1 MSTQDLVPS
10 PVGPVDVEQAEA
22 ALVERY
28 PRLVR
33 IAYLVLPPSLGRNRR
48 VLTAHALVQRS
59 LPRRRVPGPAVP
71 QPRAAEDAVDPGYAY
86 VRGEVLRQA
95 LVAGLP
101 LRRLALPRRAQ
112 FPPLLPH
119 VWGLRLFPR
128 VGGADELALD
138 QRLSRLSGPGR
149 AAYVLRGLERQG
161 DPEVLRVLAA
171 AGVEDPESALAEA
184 DAVDAPPAR
193 APGTPADRPER
204 VGEQPGPGGRGP
216 TTGPT
221 GTGTAAGPSGLGA
234 GDGAGRPGGTGTGPG
249 RPADGTGSEG
259 GEAAAGPGARG
270 GGRPGAGPSAG
281 GGGGRSGGGPSAGVG
296 RGRPEAGPT
305 AGGGGSRSGAGPSA
319 GVGRGRPEAG
329 PTAGDGA
336 GRSGAGPSAD
346 VGRGRP
352 EAGPT
357 AGDGAGRSGAGDPA
371 GVGGSRAGAFDPGL
385 RRSGVALLESDEF
398 DPCALQAR
406 PTDLMRRR
414 QHVRAVV
421 VGVVALLVCG
431 ALLGLPGDGWGRNG
445 AAAPSYARNPAAEAA
460 LDPAAL
466 KRVPP
471 AVWPVSTR
479 QDFSVWPA
487 RGGLTGDRALLR
499 RALAVW
505 ARPGASVHSSATPGT
520 PVGPPMGPPQL
531 LFAGVVDGARVVLLH
546 DGLRAVRYAEP
557 VEGTAGTALDFART
571 DGADTVGSAALVV
584 SRAAGNVRYLTAPW
598 VQETVVRDL
607 LVPGKD
613 PLPLPRDA
621 AGVTEPMTSPALAQG
636 CTRWN
641 TLEVV
646 DGSGRRLLTDL
657 GELTPARLLWGPPAT
672 PADATGAEARGA
684 WARTACQLTAVRA
697 HGVRSVN
704 AWRFARQA
712 LPEGAGR
719 GTWLCTRAETWRGTG
734 SRVLAQFLVPSP
746 AVPAAFAA
754 RSEGSPACGVRD
766 PRVLAGVLWQAPGG
780 GWYVLAAGSA
790 GFTSLEVSGG
800 VKGRS
805 DGPVLAVRAAAGARA
820 DLGGTLADG
829 TRVGALK

>member
-1 MSTQDLVPS
+1 M
-10 PVGPVDVEQAEA
+10 GPVDVEQAEA

-48 VLTAHALVQRS
+48 VLTAHALVQRA
-59 LPRRRVPGPAVP
+59 LPRRRVVGPAVP
-71 QPRAAEDAVDPGYAY
+71 EPRLSEDAVDPGYAY

-161 DPEVLRVLAA
+161 DAEVLRVLRA
-171 AGVEDPESALAEA
+171 AGVEDPASALAEA
-184 DAVDAPPAR
+184 DALEDGPETGAGCSPEGTSG
-193 APGTPADRPER
+193 GTPDGAPAAPDLPSAGRPGDGRTER
-204 VGEQPGPGGRGP
+204 VAD
-216 TTGPT
+216 
-221 GTGTAAGPSGLGA
+221 GTDGAPRTAAA
-234 GDGAGRPGGTGTGPG
+234 GDGARPGT
-249 RPADGTGSEG
+249 AS
-259 GEAAAGPGARG
+259 
-270 GGRPGAGPSAG
+270 GGRAPFAPGG
-281 GGGGRSGGGPSAGVG
+281 
-296 RGRPEAGPT
+296 
-305 AGGGGSRSGAGPSA
+305 
-319 GVGRGRPEAG
+319 
-329 PTAGDGA
+329 
-336 GRSGAGPSAD
+336 
-346 VGRGRP
+346 
-352 EAGPT
+352 
-357 AGDGAGRSGAGDPA
+357 
-371 GVGGSRAGAFDPGL
+371 
-385 RRSGVALLESDEF
+385 RRSGVSLLESDEF

-406 PTDLMRRR
+406 PTDLLRRR
-414 QHVRAVV
+414 QHGRAGAVAV
-421 VGVVALLVCG
+421 AALLVCG

-460 LDPAAL
+460 LDPGAL
-466 KRVPP
+466 KRVGA
-471 AVWPVSTR
+471 AVWPGSTR

-487 RGGLTGDRALLR
+487 RGALTGDRALLR

-505 ARPGASVHSSATPGT
+505 ARPGPSVRSSATPGT

-557 VEGTAGTALDFART
+557 VAGTAGAALDFART
-571 DGADTVGSAALVV
+571 DGADAVGSAALVL

-598 VQETVVRDL
+598 VRETSVRDL
-607 LVPGKD
+607 LTPGEEAR
-613 PLPLPRDA
+613 PLGRDA
-621 AGVTEPMTSPALAQG
+621 GGVTEPMTSPALATG

-641 TLEVV
+641 TLQVR
-646 DGSGRRLLTDL
+646 DGSGLRMLADL
-657 GELTPARLLWGPPAT
+657 GELAPARLLWGPPAA
-672 PADATGAEARGA
+672 PADATGPEARQA

-704 AWRFARQA
+704 AWRFARQP

-746 AVPAAFAA
+746 AVPAALAA

-766 PRVLAGVLWQAPGG
+766 PRVLAGVLWQAPSG
-780 GWYVLAAGSA
+780 GWYVLAAGSPDVTA
-790 GFTSLEVSGG
+790 LETSGG
-800 VKGRS
+800 VRGRS
-805 DGPVLAVRAAAGARA
+805 DGPLLAVKAAAGARA
-820 DLGGTLADG
+820 DLDGTLQDG
-829 TRVGALK
+829 SRMRALR